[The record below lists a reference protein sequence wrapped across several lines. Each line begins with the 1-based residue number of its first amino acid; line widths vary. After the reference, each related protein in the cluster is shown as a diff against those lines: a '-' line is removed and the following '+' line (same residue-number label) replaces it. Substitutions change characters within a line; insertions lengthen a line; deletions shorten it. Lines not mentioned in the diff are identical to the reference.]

1 MKIEQMWIGN
11 PRQDFWARFYAAVE
25 QKTGQ
30 KFAIDR
36 IPSKSDYPNSLR
48 ILTKEK
54 WVAYL
59 TPHELYE
66 EWLPVEL
73 NKKDATYWL
82 EVEKGEPF
90 YTRILE
96 DLDIKLSDFWDDEPY
111 W

>member
-1 MKIEQMWIGN
+1 MWIGN

-30 KFAIDR
+30 KFVIES
-36 IPSKSDYPNSLR
+36 IPSKCDYPNSLR

-54 WVAYL
+54 LVAYL
-59 TPHELYE
+59 IPHELYE
-66 EWLPVEL
+66 GWSPVEL

-82 EVEKGEPF
+82 EVEVGKPF
-90 YTRILE
+90 YTKLLE
-96 DLDIKLSDFWDDEPY
+96 DLDIKLSDFWDGEPY